1 MRNDIQP
8 ALQTVKTYFEKSEF
22 YIPTY
27 QRFYAWQ
34 VSQCEQLIE
43 DINLHMENFDD
54 RSQDNYF
61 FGAVFI
67 ARESGEGMK

>member
-1 MRNDIQP
+1 MRDDIQP

-43 DINLHMENFDD
+43 DINLHMENLD
-54 RSQDNYF
+54 RKS
-61 FGAVFI
+61 VV
-67 ARESGEGMK
+67 

>member
-1 MRNDIQP
+1 MRNNIKT
-8 ALQTVKTYFEKSEF
+8 ALQTIKSYFEKSEF

-27 QRFYAWQ
+27 QRSYAWQ

-67 ARESGEGMK
+67 AQESGEDMK